1 MYKLAVIDLDG
12 TMLNSYGVVTENTKN
27 VLQKKIEE
35 GMEIVIAS
43 GRTTSSILPIID
55 EIKGIRYVIAGNGS
69 LIYDVQ
75 KQNVIY
81 NKFMPKQKVL
91 EIAKKCEENSIFYT
105 IYTENEIITNS
116 LKYNVLYYYKENMK
130 KEESKRTK
138 LKIVESVEEYIK
150 NTEDANYLKIML
162 CDDNKTIFDSA
173 VRKIK
178 KIRNV
183 EVLDIGHMS
192 RKIIREGTQEIPLE
206 YFYTEISLENVDKW
220 EAIKYLIE
228 LLYIDKSEVLTIGD
242 NINDKKM
249 IENAGLGVAMKQ
261 STPDITSIADIITD
275 SNDED
280 GVAKIL
286 EKI

>member
-81 NKFMPKQKVL
+81 NKFMSKQKVL
-91 EIAKKCEENSIFYT
+91 EIVKKCEENSIFYT
-105 IYTENEIITNS
+105 IYTENEIITKS
-116 LKYNVLYYYKENMK
+116 LKFNVLYYYKENMK

-138 LKIVESVEEYIK
+138 LKIVENVEEYVK
-150 NTEDANYLKIML
+150 NTEDINYLKIML
-162 CDDNKTIFDSA
+162 CDDNKLIFDSA
-173 VRKIK
+173 IRKIK
-178 KIRNV
+178 KIKNV

-220 EAIKYLIE
+220 EAIKYLSK
-228 LLYIDKSEVLTIGD
+228 LLNINNEEIMAIGD
-242 NINDKKM
+242 NINDKRM
-249 IENAGLGVAMKQ
+249 IENAGLGVAMRQ
-261 STPDITSIADIITD
+261 STPNITSIADVITD
-275 SNDED
+275 SNDEE